1 MDVYYKA
8 LTDKKI
14 IQQKAY
20 EYPALLSKL
29 HVIHST
35 IYYTDF
41 KGFFFYQYIDVME
54 QQSSYITK
62 IGLFPFWY
70 VGKLMLLLIMI

>member
-41 KGFFFYQYIDVME
+41 KGFFFFN
-54 QQSSYITK
+54 T
-62 IGLFPFWY
+62 
-70 VGKLMLLLIMI
+70 LMLWSNKVVI